1 MEGQVDLVLL
11 LVAFFGDR
19 HFRLVESIFF
29 QHSLDA
35 GQSAVEFLPRVEF
48 AELQAGGACQLVRG
62 GIGGNAFNASACP
75 RKNWRARQKAQAD
88 AGGFGAI
95 RFGLNIGEPSG
106 GKKSL
111 HRVVQCF
118 ARERFA
124 DLERRGREQRSGL
137 FRRNARQ
144 LDSDRSVKPR

>member
-11 LVAFFGDR
+11 LVALFGDR

-29 QHSLDA
+29 HHSLDA
-35 GQSAVEFLPRVEF
+35 GQSAIEFLRRVEF
-48 AELQAGGACQLVRG
+48 AELQAGGAGQLVRG
-62 GIGGNAFNASACP
+62 RIGGDAFDRHHAHE
-75 RKNWRARQKAQAD
+75 KIGDRQKAQPD

-111 HRVVQCF
+111 HRVVQRV

-124 DLERRGREQRSGL
+124 DLERRGRQQRSRF

-144 LDSDRSVKPR
+144 LDLINR